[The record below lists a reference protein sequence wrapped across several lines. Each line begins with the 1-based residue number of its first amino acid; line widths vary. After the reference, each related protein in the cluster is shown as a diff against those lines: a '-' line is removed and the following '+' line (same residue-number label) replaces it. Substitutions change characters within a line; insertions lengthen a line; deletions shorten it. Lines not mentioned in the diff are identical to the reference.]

1 MKKNKKWLYTI
12 VFITICSI
20 LFFSFATNTKIKFYV
35 LNNEESL
42 VKATKKGDIKE
53 INELINKGTDVNISG
68 IEKNS
73 ENIPPIII
81 AAVSNNS
88 KILSLLIE
96 KGANVNTIL
105 KGKDITLAEIETE
118 REIKTIKLTN
128 PTPLLAAVMGGN
140 IENIKILL
148 KNGADIDLKGG
159 LGFTPLMLASFYGK
173 IDIVEILLKN
183 GANINLKDDR
193 GVNALDYSIQE
204 KKTDISKLLIKNGI
218 EIGNVVEGKNNLNAL
233 SRSIVFKEYEVAKIL
248 VEKGADVYA
257 KSSKNQTPLMFSLKQ
272 YSETGNDDLFFS
284 IVEREKE
291 LKDINYRDND
301 GQTLLMFAVQ
311 YNDVKA
317 VKYLLENGA
326 DKDIKTNDGLKAIDI
341 TDNEEIIKLL
351 K

>member
-81 AAVSNNS
+81 AAASNNS

-105 KGKDITLAEIETE
+105 EGENIPLMETE
-118 REIKTIKLTN
+118 TKIIKLTK
-128 PTPLLAAVMGGN
+128 PTPLLAAVMVGN
-140 IENIKILL
+140 IENVKILL
-148 KNGADIDLKGG
+148 KNGANIDLKGG
-159 LGFTPLMLASFYGK
+159 LGFTPLMLSILKEKK
-173 IDIVEILLKN
+173 ITELLIKN
-183 GANINLKDDR
+183 NADINLKNDV
-193 GVNALDYSIQE
+193 GENALDISISE
-204 KKTDISKLLIKNGI
+204 KKTDISKLLIEKGVDI
-218 EIGNVVEGKNNLNAL
+218 ENKIKEKYNMNTLF
-233 SRSIVFKEYEVAKIL
+233 RSIVFKEYEVAKIL
-248 VEKGADVYA
+248 VGKGADVYA
-257 KSSKNQTPLMFSLKQ
+257 KSSSNQTPLMISLKQ
-272 YSETGNDDLFFS
+272 YSETGNNDLFFS